1 MIDLIKASVGRNA
14 KNDKS
19 DVYIVQE
26 VLNLYALEY
35 DSISTLTVDGKSGPD
50 TEKAIYAFQKSVAKL
65 RLPDSKIDNGGK
77 TERIMAENMDA
88 ARLKHVVEKYRP
100 TSSAPL
106 ASFPATIRYGSNV
119 LPEVSQYSENI
130 IKLAMKF
137 AKVSTVMISS
147 SRRTISDQ
155 ARIMYDNCSRYNVSN
170 VSALKQVRGWG
181 YGPTG
186 MAVEEVYFA
195 NKSKPQAEVLA
206 VSVDYDRTELSAS
219 DLLRAKATLKYQ
231 GDAPTYQVIVDLN
244 LFNTMAG
251 LVFAGFIE
259 ALERDDAETAY
270 SNAPNDLKRY
280 AYDALASRYREQF
293 DQEAADTGRNFDRVF
308 PEPEGMAEH
317 RAMMKRLQD
326 EQSQRQLDIQQK

>member
-35 DSISTLTVDGKSGPD
+35 DAISTLTVDGKPGPA
-50 TEKAIYAFQKSVAKL
+50 TEKAIYAFQQSVAKL

-88 ARLKHVVEKYRP
+88 AKLTQIVKKYRP
-100 TSSAPL
+100 DSSAPPP
-106 ASFPATIRYGSNV
+106 SFPTTIRYGSNV
-119 LPEVSQYSENI
+119 LPEVSQYSENV

-137 AKVSTVMISS
+137 AKVSTVLISS

-195 NKSKPQAEVLA
+195 NKSKPQAEVRKAMEDKITELLREGKRTSLHCVDKA
-206 VSVDYDRTELSAS
+206 SYASLNVIDIPYSSVDGGKKQAFQNALFSMANKIKNAVYTETRQYDYI
-219 DLLRAKATLKYQ
+219 DLIIVEDRCWHLEIPQDGKALP
-231 GDAPTYQVIVDLN
+231 G
-244 LFNTMAG
+244 
-251 LVFAGFIE
+251 
-259 ALERDDAETAY
+259 
-270 SNAPNDLKRY
+270 
-280 AYDALASRYREQF
+280 
-293 DQEAADTGRNFDRVF
+293 
-308 PEPEGMAEH
+308 
-317 RAMMKRLQD
+317 
-326 EQSQRQLDIQQK
+326 

>member
-155 ARIMYDNCSRYNVSN
+155 ARIMYDNCSRYNVNN
-170 VSALKQVRGWG
+170 VTALKQARGWG

-186 MAVEEVYFA
+186 WAVEEVYFA
-195 NKSKPQAEVLA
+195 NKSKPQADTRKAMEEKISELLRQGKRTSLHCVDQATYSSLN
-206 VSVDYDRTELSAS
+206 VIDIPYSSVDGGKKQAFQNALFSMTNKIKNAAYTQTRQYDYI
-219 DLLRAKATLKYQ
+219 DLI
-231 GDAPTYQVIVDLN
+231 IVEDRCWH
-244 LFNTMAG
+244 
-251 LVFAGFIE
+251 
-259 ALERDDAETAY
+259 LEI
-270 SNAPNDLKRY
+270 P
-280 AYDALASRYREQF
+280 
-293 DQEAADTGRNFDRVF
+293 
-308 PEPEGMAEH
+308 
-317 RAMMKRLQD
+317 QD
-326 EQSQRQLDIQQK
+326 GKQLPG